1 MSWLVIPQSDRVL
14 VRVSLFQKHLPRY
27 SHHCAE
33 LGYIRVFALWV
44 GLPRALSRSYS
55 GVPTTAGQWQCKTT
69 SLRARFGDADQPGGS
84 CARRAD
90 SVEEPAWSILTWTWK
105 RDGQTTVHL
114 FKVRPTCNAQTFA
127 SITTTAAASKGGSRP
142 GSQWNCGTRALTAF
156 YVIAVMERAF
166 RLECSPPLHGM
177 PPREIPH
184 RASPGAALRTRQA
197 FIRPMVKSSA
207 LHRGHAG
214 GAASPGGD
222 AR

>member
-1 MSWLVIPQSDRVL
+1 MGCQWVATISRVRCPGRTPEYPQRRANGSVRIL
-14 VRVSLFQKHLPRY
+14 GFVRVSATPASQ
-27 SHHCAE
+27 A
-33 LGYIRVFALWV
+33 
-44 GLPRALSRSYS
+44 
-55 GVPTTAGQWQCKTT
+55 VPVRGGQH
-69 SLRARFGDADQPGGS
+69 
-84 CARRAD
+84 

-114 FKVRPTCNAQTFA
+114 FKVRPTCNAHIFA
-127 SITTTAAASKGGSRP
+127 SITTTAAAAKGEIRP
-142 GSQWNCGTRALTAF
+142 GSRWNCGTRALTAV

-184 RASPGAALRTRQA
+184 RASPGAASRTRQT